1 VEATLGAIAVMVL
14 KLPVGGVDSS
24 MKLLE
29 MKDWGCVAD
38 RLACVGATEDAVP
51 LSAFKLVV
59 TAALTPLLP
68 PTVPRSTVSAK
79 APSPV
84 KVSKAKDITLLMGF
98 CGKGHLEFM

>member
-1 VEATLGAIAVMVL
+1 MEVMVL

-24 MKLLE
+24 MKDLE
-29 MKDWGCVAD
+29 MKDCGWVAD
-38 RLACVGATEDAVP
+38 RLAWVGATEEAVP

-79 APSPV
+79 ALKPES
-84 KVSKAKDITLLMGF
+84 VSKANVMALLMFF
-98 CGKGHLEFM
+98 C

>member
-1 VEATLGAIAVMVL
+1 MMVL

-24 MKLLE
+24 IKLLE
-29 MKDWGCVAD
+29 MKDCGCVAE
-38 RLACVGATEDAVP
+38 RLACVGATDDAVP
-51 LSAFKLVV
+51 LSAFKLLV

-84 KVSKAKDITLLMGF
+84 NVSKAKEMTFIMGF
-98 CGKGHLEFM
+98 